1 MKLFGLLMVF
11 AGCTFMGFLRDYHK
25 KQHMKELENMIFA
38 FELLKSEIDYGL
50 TPLDEACKNVARS
63 SLPQV
68 GSLFGYFAEAIEKRE
83 AVDLGLV
90 WRQGIM
96 ANRQALH
103 LEDKV
108 YPLIEPFGV
117 AAGYLDKEMQKKNID
132 RVLESL
138 RHLYEGER
146 VHYEKSSKFN
156 TTMGMLAGAS
166 VAILLL

>member
-11 AGCTFMGFLRDYHK
+11 AGCTFMGFLKDYRK
-25 KQHMKELENMIFA
+25 KCHMKEFENLIFA

-50 TPLDEACKNVARS
+50 TPLEEACKNVARS
-63 SLPQV
+63 SLPEV
-68 GSLFGYFAEAIEKRE
+68 GGLFAYFAEAIEKRE
-83 AVDLGLV
+83 VVDLGSV
-90 WRQGIM
+90 WKQGI
-96 ANRQALH
+96 ASNRSHLH
-103 LEDKV
+103 LEEKV
-108 YPLIEPFGV
+108 YGLIDSFGV

-138 RHLYEGER
+138 RHLYEGDR
-146 VHYEKSSKFN
+146 LHYEKSSKFN